1 MLRQVATIIITSF
14 ILSPALAGA
23 SQESASKGPISKAA
37 TAKST
42 ISKADYVLQPSDL
55 IRVQIFQEDNLNREV
70 RISQEFT
77 VTLPLVNL
85 IDLSRKTA
93 RQAESYIR
101 DLYAKDFLVQP
112 QVNLT
117 VLEYA
122 PRRVYVAGAV
132 GAPGVVLFQQE
143 QGLTLIEAIS
153 KANSFNR
160 LADKKRVTLKRT
172 LPDGTSETKT
182 INVEELMKGDS
193 SETWPLQPGDVINVP
208 ERVL

>member
-1 MLRQVATIIITSF
+1 MLRPIALVVSLFCVVQY
-14 ILSPALAGA
+14 ALAA
-23 SQESASKGPISKAA
+23 TQDAA
-37 TAKST
+37 TKGMPPKAEST
-42 ISKADYVLQPSDL
+42 KGQVSKADYVLQPSDL
-55 IRVQIFQEDNLNREV
+55 IRVQIFQEDDLNREV

-77 VTLPLVNL
+77 VTLPLVNSV
-85 IDLSRKTA
+85 DLSGKTA

-117 VLEYA
+117 VVEYA
-122 PRRVYVAGAV
+122 PRRVYVAGSV

-153 KANSFNR
+153 KAGSFNR

-172 LPDGTSETKT
+172 MPDGTSETKT